1 VLKGEHR
8 SVSWAQAELGRGNAA
23 ALIGPLTALT
33 GEYPLVE
40 PLAAVLMHALSA
52 AGHRSQALDSYAAIR
67 ARLAEEL
74 GVDPGAE
81 LQRLHRAILRGEVE
95 PAPAAVTAAP
105 PPGTHPGTAAAGRPR
120 VHRPVGRAGA
130 ARYAAGRGRAGAD
143 RGRDRDDHRYCRGG
157 QDDSRVKMYY
167 IFTW

>member
-1 VLKGEHR
+1 MLKGEHR

-105 PPGTHPGTAAAGRPR
+105 PPGTVPALLPLDVRGFTGRSGELGQLDTLLDAVELEPTAVVVATITGTAG
-120 VHRPVGRAGA
+120 VGKTILG
-130 ARYAAGRGRAGAD
+130 
-143 RGRDRDDHRYCRGG
+143 
-157 QDDSRVKMYY
+157 
-167 IFTW
+167 